1 MSLRLFLFSALII
14 TISLIEAPGART
26 QAQPPQGNVP
36 AQEKP
41 AAPQPPPA
49 SQQVQIP
56 PPASERPPI
65 PSPEQLISLVRNA
78 LLAVNDANLT
88 GNYTVL
94 HDLSAPDSQS
104 LNTPERLEESF
115 RPIRQQ
121 GTDFSIVSVAM
132 PRFTQLPAFTP
143 QGYLR
148 VNGEF
153 DSSPQITFDIFF
165 QHVAD
170 RWRPY
175 AIGVGIVPVPVKPPS
190 SAQAKPPEK
199 SKATAPQKHKASK
212 PEASTWPK
220 TQ

>member
-1 MSLRLFLFSALII
+1 
-14 TISLIEAPGART
+14 
-26 QAQPPQGNVP
+26 
-36 AQEKP
+36 
-41 AAPQPPPA
+41 
-49 SQQVQIP
+49 
-56 PPASERPPI
+56 
-65 PSPEQLISLVRNA
+65 
-78 LLAVNDANLT
+78 
-88 GNYTVL
+88 
-94 HDLSAPDSQS
+94 
-104 LNTPERLEESF
+104 
-115 RPIRQQ
+115 
-121 GTDFSIVSVAM
+121 VSVAM

-175 AIGVGIVPVPVKPPS
+175 AIGVGIVPVPVNPPP
-190 SAQAKPPEK
+190 SAQAKPPQK
-199 SKATAPQKHKASK
+199 SKATAPPKHKASK